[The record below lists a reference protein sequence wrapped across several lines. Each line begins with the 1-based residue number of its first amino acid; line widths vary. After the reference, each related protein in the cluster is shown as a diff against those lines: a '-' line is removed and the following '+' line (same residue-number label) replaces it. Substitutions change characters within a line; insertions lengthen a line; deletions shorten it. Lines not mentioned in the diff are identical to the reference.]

1 MIRSFFLSTVIA
13 AAIFGDAAGAL
24 AATPDDAKV
33 SVTRFFEAIAQNNG
47 PEYSQV
53 APQVYIM
60 AAPDF
65 GVPMSLDQARQALEG
80 CRLRQI
86 DNIKALDRVPGAFQ
100 VLVTL
105 VCPTERHIAPTAGL
119 LTDGQHILA
128 VYPGGFPP
136 PRPHP

>member
-1 MIRSFFLSTVIA
+1 MVRRFFLSTVIA
-13 AAIFGDAAGAL
+13 AAVFGDAARVL

-33 SVTRFFEAIAQNNG
+33 TVTRFFEAIMQSDS
-47 PEYSQV
+47 PEYLQV

-65 GVPMSLDQARQALEG
+65 GVPMSLDQAHQALGG
-80 CRLRQI
+80 CRLQTI
-86 DNIKALDRVPGAFQ
+86 DNIRAVDRVPGAYQ

-105 VCPTERHIAPTAGL
+105 ACPAERHIAPTTGL